1 MEVGGV
7 GCDTNRKIMPLRGP
21 SCKLK
26 LAKISAEPKSIK
38 MDRVWQYVKLIL
50 NVMSMQS
57 KLAPNLSV
65 HSTEG

>member
-38 MDRVWQYVKLIL
+38 LDRVWQYVKIIL
-50 NVMSMQS
+50 NVMSM
-57 KLAPNLSV
+57 
-65 HSTEG
+65 